1 MITEPVPVS
10 PHDTPEPADHTNPR
24 ELLAWIHRRPFGLSA
39 FQQVSTLIGA
49 VGDCTW

>member
-1 MITEPVPVS
+1 MITEPVPVPLKTRRS
-10 PHDTPEPADHTNPR
+10 PQITTNPR